1 MDGFWFFMSVFWGL
15 SDQKHLIFFGLGLN
29 LVSNFC
35 FSRSLVGSG
44 NTHMRNEGQV
54 FAYSES
60 ERYQRIYGIGE
71 GHNIQFCECATY
83 VH

>member
-1 MDGFWFFMSVFWGL
+1 
-15 SDQKHLIFFGLGLN
+15 
-29 LVSNFC
+29 
-35 FSRSLVGSG
+35 
-44 NTHMRNEGQV
+44 MRNEGQV